1 MDLETRNLALRFWN
15 PWVDGTSIQF
25 WRSFHCCWSWAK
37 DPLHSKYSNGRIESG
52 FMSSEL
58 KNHPYS
64 SLEVPGWVRGPSEI
78 SEPGTCHR
86 AFKSFGASHDGYMN
100 IRFRRIYR
108 TPPQLREKL
117 SRKVLHDIT
126 WFLRPNLSRASRS
139 VQIALKSF
147 GANHDGYANTRF
159 QGIYRTPPELRE
171 NLVRKVLHILTEF
184 RTEDSSFAFW
194 TRTQSPVRHTL
205 LKVVPYGFGWSR
217 GCPLLQFCYQPE

>member
-1 MDLETRNLALRFWN
+1 MDRETRNLALRFWN
-15 PWVDGTSIQF
+15 LWVDGTSIQF

-37 DPLHSKYSNGRIESG
+37 GLLHSKYSNGQIESG

-64 SLEVPGWVRGPSEI
+64 SLEVPGWERGPSEI

-86 AFKSFGASHDGYMN
+86 AFKSFGANHDGYMN

-147 GANHDGYANTRF
+147 GASHDGYANTRF

-205 LKVVPYGFGWSR
+205 SLGNANSLFDVN
-217 GCPLLQFCYQPE
+217 

>member
-37 DPLHSKYSNGRIESG
+37 GLLHSKYSNGQIESG

-86 AFKSFGASHDGYMN
+86 AFKSFGAS
-100 IRFRRIYR
+100 
-108 TPPQLREKL
+108 
-117 SRKVLHDIT
+117 
-126 WFLRPNLSRASRS
+126 
-139 VQIALKSF
+139 
-147 GANHDGYANTRF
+147 HDGYANTRF

-205 LKVVPYGFGWSR
+205 SQTSSSDCVYAYHGVLFEYSE
-217 GCPLLQFCYQPE
+217 Q

>member
-37 DPLHSKYSNGRIESG
+37 GLLHSKYSNGQIESG

-205 LKVVPYGFGWSR
+205 LLRSDGPRDTTCGELSMF
-217 GCPLLQFCYQPE
+217 L